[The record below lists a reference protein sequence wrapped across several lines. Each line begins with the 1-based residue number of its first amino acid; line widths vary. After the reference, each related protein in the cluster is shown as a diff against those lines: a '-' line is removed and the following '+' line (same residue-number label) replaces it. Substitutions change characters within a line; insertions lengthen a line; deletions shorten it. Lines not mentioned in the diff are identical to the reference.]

1 MFCVYFSGKRA
12 GWGGWYL
19 IKVRDFTVKKNSM
32 KYFCITK
39 EKNAYMERVIQISMF
54 NSSYLFLFILLCNID
69 STLVLDSNAY
79 IWISNCIQMFE
90 FIFECWR
97 NVFLEHAIE
106 KWRLQM
112 IWNNIW
118 KRQEISLLLLLSFF
132 NPKMSLFFLVF
143 VLSVT

>member
-54 NSSYLFLFILLCNID
+54 YSSYLFLFILLCNVD

-90 FIFECWR
+90 LYSNVRIYIRMLEEC
-97 NVFLEHAIE
+97 VFRTCYRKMASADDME
-106 KWRLQM
+106 KYMKEARD
-112 IWNNIW
+112 
-118 KRQEISLLLLLSFF
+118 FF
-132 NPKMSLFFLVF
+132 TSTLILFQ
-143 VLSVT
+143 S